1 MTDKELGEL
10 IGGIRIGEDQAAAI
24 RRYVHDVEVQ
34 YTYMV
39 ASLKDAEQKL
49 KRMRKLLNKAL
60 GIMQ

>member
-10 IGGIRIGEDQAAAI
+10 IGGIRIGEDHAAAI
-24 RRYVHDVEVQ
+24 RRYVRETQNNYDSVVSRAE
-34 YTYMV
+34 
-39 ASLKDAEQKL
+39 AAEQKL